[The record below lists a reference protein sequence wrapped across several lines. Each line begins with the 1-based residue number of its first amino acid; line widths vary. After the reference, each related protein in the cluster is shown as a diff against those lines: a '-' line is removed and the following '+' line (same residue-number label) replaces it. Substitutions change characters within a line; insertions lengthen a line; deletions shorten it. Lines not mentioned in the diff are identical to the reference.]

1 MKSFIP
7 VFLLVLSNNLVREGL
22 KGEEARFGGTPF
34 SLFSVT
40 KDYYANPHIDDKDY
54 GFGFV
59 IWLLPR
65 GAIELEHLP
74 TFWLLEYKVKFRP
87 TYGSAFLFDA
97 TSTVHCT
104 TSTARGG
111 VIGIALVQKTAYI
124 TKLRVIVDNPTSKVG
139 KAFLK
144 AKKNYEHDKV
154 IYFLSIFEC
163 VIFDIMFCTYS
174 LFHCCLNYVFLGMP
188 QDAHRVEALF

>member
-1 MKSFIP
+1 MNR
-7 VFLLVLSNNLVREGL
+7 LSDNLVREGL

-34 SLFSVT
+34 ILFSVT
-40 KDYYANPHIDDKDY
+40 KDYSANPHIDDKDY

-59 IWLLPR
+59 IWLFPP

-74 TFWLLEYKVKFRP
+74 TFWLLEYKIKFQP
-87 TYGSAFLFDA
+87 THGSAFLFDA

-104 TSTARGG
+104 TSTVHCTTSTAHGSI
-111 VIGIALVQKTAYI
+111 IGIALVQKTAYI
-124 TKLRVIVDNPTSKVG
+124 TKLRVIIDNPTSKVG

-154 IYFLSIFEC
+154 IYFL
-163 VIFDIMFCTYS
+163 
-174 LFHCCLNYVFLGMP
+174 
-188 QDAHRVEALF
+188 

>member
-124 TKLRVIVDNPTSKVG
+124 TKLCVIVNNPTSKVG

-154 IYFLSIFEC
+154 INFLSIFEC
-163 VIFDIMFCTYS
+163 VIFDIIFCTYS

-188 QDAHRVEALF
+188 